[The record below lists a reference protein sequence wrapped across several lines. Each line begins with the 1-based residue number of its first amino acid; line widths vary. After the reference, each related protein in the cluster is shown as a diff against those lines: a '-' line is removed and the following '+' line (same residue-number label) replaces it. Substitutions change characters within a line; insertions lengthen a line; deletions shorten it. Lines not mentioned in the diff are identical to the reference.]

1 MIFYWIFRYELY
13 TNTEPP
19 QGPIEGLGADG
30 TMCTRSACTILGDNF
45 LSTGFLMA
53 HEIGHVYVFE
63 FNLNMIFIL
72 QDFCLNW
79 RNKSVNNNLSKCN
92 LCYIVLFRLGCYHDE
107 DSHCSEY
114 PKFDGPTIIV
124 IGIGQLVH
132 SIISVIFWSK
142 ILLKL
147 TFAINIFEE
156 TICLFCSVFFFIW
169 WNISNVSFSHRS
181 DRSKCLLE
189 QDVPNMLSSFQINRK
204 LFAVYRQCKQWLK
217 GRFDTESIIEV
228 MNTFLWN

>member
-1 MIFYWIFRYELY
+1 
-13 TNTEPP
+13 
-19 QGPIEGLGADG
+19 
-30 TMCTRSACTILGDNF
+30 
-45 LSTGFLMA
+45 MA

-147 TFAINIFEE
+147 TFAINIFFVCFVLFFSSYGEIFQMSHFLIGAIALNVYWNK
-156 TICLFCSVFFFIW
+156 TYRICYRHFKSTENCLQFID
-169 WNISNVSFSHRS
+169 NVNNGWKENLIQSQS
-181 DRSKCLLE
+181 
-189 QDVPNMLSSFQINRK
+189 
-204 LFAVYRQCKQWLK
+204 
-217 GRFDTESIIEV
+217 
-228 MNTFLWN
+228 